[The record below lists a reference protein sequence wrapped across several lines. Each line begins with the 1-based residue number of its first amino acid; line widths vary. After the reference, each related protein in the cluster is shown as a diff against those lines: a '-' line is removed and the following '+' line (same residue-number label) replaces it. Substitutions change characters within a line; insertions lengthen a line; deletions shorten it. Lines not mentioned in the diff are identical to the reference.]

1 MLVEGRLHIDGVPQH
16 NHVDDAAVC
25 VELVVLAFTVT
36 LPQFATFAVEDGAG
50 QGLATFSPVQL
61 DQRGATFGLIVE
73 VRQRVDCLVDP
84 SELRERL
91 RQARWPIP
99 HLQRAHDTGGRYA
112 PAFQR
117 ADRPQHIVPL
127 WGDSVEVDG
136 LACHAVVPH
145 TNVCTILE

>member
-16 NHVDDAAVC
+16 NHVDDDAEC
-25 VELVVLAFTVT
+25 VELVFLAFTVT

-50 QGLATFSPVQL
+50 QGMATFSPVQL

-91 RQARWPIP
+91 RQAS
-99 HLQRAHDTGGRYA
+99 
-112 PAFQR
+112 PACLGS
-117 ADRPQHIVPL
+117 P
-127 WGDSVEVDG
+127 E
-136 LACHAVVPH
+136 
-145 TNVCTILE
+145 